1 MKTLYN
7 ILLTLVIIGAINWG
21 ILGLFKVD
29 LIGSMFGGM
38 TSAISRIIFTLVEI
52 TFIIPLQN
60 VNSCI
65 SCIRTEKEPTLKD
78 DKYKPYH
85 LVGNTSI
92 SSFLS
97 GI

>member
-38 TSAISRIIFTLVEI
+38 TSAISRIIFTLVGI
-52 TFIIPLQN
+52 CGIGAIALY
-60 VNSCI
+60 
-65 SCIRTEKEPTLKD
+65 RTINEEEES
-78 DKYKPYH
+78 H
-85 LVGNTSI
+85 S
-92 SSFLS
+92 
-97 GI
+97 